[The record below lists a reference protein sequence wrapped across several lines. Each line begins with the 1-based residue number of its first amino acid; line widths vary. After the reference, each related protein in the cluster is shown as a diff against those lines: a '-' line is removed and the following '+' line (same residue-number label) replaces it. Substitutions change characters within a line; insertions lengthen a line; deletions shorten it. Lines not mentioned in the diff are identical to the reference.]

1 MKNLKTIAIALLA
14 AFGTTVV
21 TAQNKKINLEKSNIN
36 WVGEK
41 VTGKHS
47 GTINFKDG
55 VLVFQKDKLAGG
67 IFTVNMASIT
77 VTDLEAGKGKEK
89 LEGHLKADDFFGTD
103 KFNTAKIEFKT
114 IATKSKELY
123 TVTADLTIKGIT
135 KPVTFDMNVK
145 GNTASTTFKVDRT
158 KYDIKYNSKSFFES
172 IGDKAI
178 YDEFELT
185 VNLQF

>member
-1 MKNLKTIAIALLA
+1 
-14 AFGTTVV
+14 
-21 TAQNKKINLEKSNIN
+21 
-36 WVGEK
+36 
-41 VTGKHS
+41 
-47 GTINFKDG
+47 
-55 VLVFQKDKLAGG
+55 
-67 IFTVNMASIT
+67 
-77 VTDLEAGKGKEK
+77 

-158 KYDIKYNSKSFFES
+158 KYDIKYGSKSFFES

-178 YDEFELT
+178 YDEFELAVT
-185 VNLQF
+185 LQF